1 MVELDIVTNVIST
14 LIECTIYTA
23 ILNAYWKYES
33 KYRYVVSTL
42 AAAFFFVV
50 GFFFSDSP
58 VLQMVLGVVVIIGY
72 SMIVMRGGLWQSIT
86 IALVLLVNTLLVNLA
101 TSLCVEILSWYRGA
115 EQIINTTASKMAY
128 VAFNRIV
135 FIIIFYIWGRVLAKR
150 RIIKK
155 EEWLMLAVYFIADSV
170 AAVALILWTYV
181 RHFDGRD
188 YIYVLAIEISIIVM
202 TVVPL
207 AIANSISYK
216 NEYEKRNELANLKL
230 QAQRADIIRMDKEYQ
245 DIRKIRHDM
254 VKHLNIYMH
263 LLNDGDYE
271 GLRKE
276 IGEHIEDCGQ
286 NKYVYVAGNNL
297 VNSVLNEKKVLC
309 EHENIKMQVE
319 VTASVDGERELDI
332 AVMLSNL
339 LDNAVEAQKKIT
351 QDKPRSI
358 FLKIFSYENK
368 YSILIKNTVAKSV
381 LQNNPRFITDKANR
395 YLHGIGMK
403 SIEHTVDKNGGYIQR
418 YEEDG
423 MFCVHI
429 LL

>member
-42 AAAFFFVV
+42 AAALFFVV

-271 GLRKE
+271 GLRKA

-297 VNSVLNEKKVLC
+297 VNSVVSVINRLGAK
-309 EHENIKMQVE
+309 QV
-319 VTASVDGERELDI
+319 R
-332 AVMLSNL
+332 
-339 LDNAVEAQKKIT
+339 
-351 QDKPRSI
+351 
-358 FLKIFSYENK
+358 
-368 YSILIKNTVAKSV
+368 
-381 LQNNPRFITDKANR
+381 
-395 YLHGIGMK
+395 
-403 SIEHTVDKNGGYIQR
+403 
-418 YEEDG
+418 
-423 MFCVHI
+423 CC
-429 LL
+429 